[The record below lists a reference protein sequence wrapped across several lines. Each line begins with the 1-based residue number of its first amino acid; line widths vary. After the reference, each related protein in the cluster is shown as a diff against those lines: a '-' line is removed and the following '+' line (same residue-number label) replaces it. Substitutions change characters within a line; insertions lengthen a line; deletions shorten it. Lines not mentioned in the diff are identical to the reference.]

1 MSETST
7 TPIRCQQ
14 LDIFYNTAHM
24 ESNELKHRRIT
35 ADGQCRAILNFL
47 KGSPQGYFTPFEV
60 QTYTGMQRTP
70 ITSIRRA
77 LNTLTASG
85 LIIKT
90 EVMRDGEYGVQNH
103 TWKLA

>member
-1 MSETST
+1 MNRIPEAN
-7 TPIRCQQ
+7 RQ
-14 LDIFYNTAHM
+14 LDIFYNTTHM
-24 ESNELKHRRIT
+24 RGDELKTRRIC
-35 ADGQCRAILNFL
+35 ADGQCRAILDFF
-47 KGSPQGYFTPFEV
+47 KGNPRGYFTPFEV
-60 QTYTGMQRTP
+60 QTYTGMGRTP

-77 LNTLTASG
+77 LNTLTQTG